1 MNSASNAVGSSP
13 GGSAFVGLNG
23 NNQLGGTHHYSLNV
37 NTGPMHTDPKT
48 GYPMAS
54 PLGGGSIHASPRG
67 GVLPAPLGGTTN
79 LQQAMSGNSMPGYP
93 HRPAG
98 VSSHNS
104 SQLRSPITSEGY
116 SGDKNRTGISPDT
129 TTKDDYMN
137 RSMHSQN
144 NPYLQQNVQH
154 GMPPS
159 HYSNGPR
166 QQTPM
171 RSPQQVHSSGGGM
184 GQPPGVY
191 PGRIPQQ
198 SQASFL
204 AYSAGDVA
212 SMAQNRNQGL
222 NYNNVTSNSS
232 NQSIRGSNYHASY
245 SNTSLPSGASSN
257 PLSSMSDASRNA
269 MNQAYSG
276 GDISRMTDI
285 RADYSK
291 PYSALD
297 RTTSAL
303 NDIYG
308 QPNNTARN
316 VPSSSMSGS
325 NPQYP
330 SYSMPAPSNIMS
342 SPAMRT
348 AASIYS
354 NQPKSNLPVSNNP
367 NNSSQMYSSQT
378 QQQMNYQQMQQNLPT
393 SQQQYHQ
400 SQPSMQ
406 TPNSRQ
412 TTSMQ
417 QNQQVGSTNQAQ
429 MPQQPNGGYPKN
441 IPMMALQQQ
450 KVRFFKSS
458 KLFAMITIKKHL
470 YVYS

>member
-1 MNSASNAVGSSP
+1 MNSASNTVGSSP
-13 GGSAFVGLNG
+13 SGSAFVGLNG
-23 NNQLGGTHHYSLNV
+23 NNQLAGTHHYSLNV

-67 GVLPAPLGGTTN
+67 GVLPAPLGGTTH

-98 VSSHNS
+98 ASSHNS
-104 SQLRSPITSEGY
+104 NQLRSPITPEGY

-129 TTKDDYMN
+129 TTKDDYTN
-137 RSMHSQN
+137 RSMHPQS

-154 GMPPS
+154 SMLPS
-159 HYSNGPR
+159 PNYGPR

-171 RSPQQVHSSGGGM
+171 RSPQQVHSSAGGM
-184 GQPPGVY
+184 GQPPGVN
-191 PGRIPQQ
+191 PGGIPQQ

-222 NYNNVTSNSS
+222 NYNNVPNNSS
-232 NQSIRGSNYHASY
+232 NQPVRGSNYPSY
-245 SNTSLPSGASSN
+245 SNMSLPSGASSK

-269 MNQAYSG
+269 MNQSYPG
-276 GDISRMTDI
+276 GDISRMTDN
-285 RADYSK
+285 SK
-291 PYSALD
+291 AYSALD

-303 NDIYG
+303 NNIYG
-308 QPNNTARN
+308 QPNNAAQN
-316 VPSSSMSGS
+316 VPSSSMAGS

-330 SYSMPAPSNIMS
+330 SYSMPGASSSIMS

-354 NQPKSNLPVSNNP
+354 MPPKDNLPMSSNQ
-367 NNSSQMYSSQT
+367 NNYNQMYSSQAQ
-378 QQQMNYQQMQQNLPT
+378 QQQMNYQPMQQNPPT

-400 SQPSMQ
+400 SQPNMQ
-406 TPNSRQ
+406 APNSQ
-412 TTSMQ
+412 SIQ
-417 QNQQVGSTNQAQ
+417 PSQQVGNSNQAQ
-429 MPQQPNGGYPKN
+429 MSQPPNGSYPKN
-441 IPMMALQQQ
+441 LPMMALQQQ
-450 KVRFFKSS
+450 KVIFCHFMFLSNIILLVFFRK
-458 KLFAMITIKKHL
+458 I
-470 YVYS
+470 